1 MACGL
6 QEVSMNPNEWNVMK
20 HKSDSKHKKDHDEKK
35 VSQPQK
41 RSAPTP
47 PSKRPNEN
55 LTVEE
60 AMILGR

>member
-1 MACGL
+1 
-6 QEVSMNPNEWNVMK
+6 MNPNEWNVMK
-20 HKSDSKHKKDHDEKK
+20 QKSDSKHKKGHEEKHASK
-35 VSQPQK
+35 SEPQK

-47 PSKRPNEN
+47 PLKRPNEN

>member
-1 MACGL
+1 
-6 QEVSMNPNEWNVMK
+6 MK
-20 HKSDSKHKKDHDEKK
+20 HKSDSKHKKDHGEKK
-35 VSQPQK
+35 SHPQEK
-41 RSAPTP
+41 RSTPTL

>member
-1 MACGL
+1 
-6 QEVSMNPNEWNVMK
+6 MK
-20 HKSDSKHKKDHDEKK
+20 HKSDSKHKKDHDGKK

-47 PSKRPNEN
+47 PLKRPNEN